1 MGFEAIKMVK
11 GTKIEIYCRAAKEEM
26 RNCYDGMEGHQHHY
40 STIEGQEYDWD
51 TASLN
56 PGNTAQQYG
65 QFPFILYKPL

>member
-1 MGFEAIKMVK
+1 MVK

-56 PGNTAQQYG
+56 PGNTAQ
-65 QFPFILYKPL
+65 